1 MSRKAANQAV
11 ALKSSNMVSRLLNAL
26 ACYTHRNGRQRCD
39 FSYGLGSVLVGTVPL
54 ATAQERT
61 DKLPFTVVAVDAIA
75 AMDGN
80 RELAIPPTFVN
91 VVAK

>member
-1 MSRKAANQAV
+1 
-11 ALKSSNMVSRLLNAL
+11 MVSRLLNAF
-26 ACYTHRNGRQRCD
+26 AGCAHRNVWQRSD
-39 FSYGLGSVLVGTVPL
+39 FSYGLASVLVGTVPL
-54 ATAQERT
+54 ASAQERA

-80 RELAIPPTFVN
+80 RELAIPPAFVN